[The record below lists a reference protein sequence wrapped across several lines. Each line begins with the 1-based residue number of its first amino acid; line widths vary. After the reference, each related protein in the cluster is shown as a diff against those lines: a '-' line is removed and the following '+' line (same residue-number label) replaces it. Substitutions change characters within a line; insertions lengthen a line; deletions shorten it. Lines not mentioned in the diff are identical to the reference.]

1 MAVSSLPTSR
11 NIEPDLLELLGDEK
25 ERRPRDCVAALAK
38 CYSLTPQQLVEK
50 LPSGRLRFN
59 ERCSRAK
66 QDLKEAGLVESAGYG
81 SWRITKRGLDVLAGI
96 VPPRPYWH
104 NWKPPKRG

>member
-25 ERRPRDCVAALAK
+25 EWRNRDFVDALAAH
-38 CYSLTPQQLVEK
+38 YSLTPEQLAEK
-50 LPSGRLRFN
+50 LPSGRRRFY
-59 ERCSRAK
+59 ERCNLAK
-66 QDLKEAGLVESAGYG
+66 EDMRQAGLVESPGYG
-81 SWRITKRGLDVLAGI
+81 YWQITERGLNVLAGI
-96 VPPRPYWH
+96 VPPPPYWH